1 MTLNLLSKSK
11 RFKTAPIPFVGQK
24 RQFIGRFEKLLL
36 NNIPN
41 DGEGWTIIDV
51 FGGSG
56 LLAHNAKRLLPKA
69 TVIYNDFDG
78 YTNRLKHIP
87 TTNALRQTLSDIL
100 RHEPRSLK
108 LSPTVKQQVLDIIK
122 DFQSQ
127 GRFIDVQ
134 TIAGW
139 LLFSGRQVANLDE
152 FMSESTLYNRI
163 VKTDYELADGYLDG
177 LVITC
182 ENFEQLLT
190 KYQST
195 PNCLL
200 LLDPP
205 YVCTTQRAYNLHERG
220 GYFGMTKFLAL
231 MHYVKP
237 PYIFFSSTR
246 SELLDYMSHLEK
258 YEPTVWQRIGGFER
272 IVVKATVNKG
282 LGYEDNIL
290 AKF

>member
-1 MTLNLLSKSK
+1 M
-11 RFKTAPIPFVGQK
+11 
-24 RQFIGRFEKLLL
+24 
-36 NNIPN
+36 
-41 DGEGWTIIDV
+41 
-51 FGGSG
+51 
-56 LLAHNAKRLLPKA
+56 
-69 TVIYNDFDG
+69 
-78 YTNRLKHIP
+78 
-87 TTNALRQTLSDIL
+87 
-100 RHEPRSLK
+100 
-108 LSPTVKQQVLDIIK
+108 
-122 DFQSQ
+122 
-127 GRFIDVQ
+127 Q

-152 FMSESTLYNRI
+152 FMAESTLYNRI
-163 VKTDYELADGYLDG
+163 TKTDYELADGYLDG

-190 KYQST
+190 RYQAT

-205 YVCTTQRAYNLHERG
+205 YVCTTQSAYNLHERG
-220 GYFGMTKFLAL
+220 GYFGMTKFLTL

-246 SELLDYMSHLEK
+246 SELLDYMVYLEK
-258 YEPTVWQRIGGFER
+258 YEPIAWQRIRGFER